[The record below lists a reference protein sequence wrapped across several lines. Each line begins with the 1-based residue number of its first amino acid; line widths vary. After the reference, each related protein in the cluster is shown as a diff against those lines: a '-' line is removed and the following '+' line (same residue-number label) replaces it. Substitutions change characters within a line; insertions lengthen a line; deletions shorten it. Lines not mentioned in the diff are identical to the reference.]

1 MKRFNMRHL
10 QKFILTTGLAVT
22 FLILGLSI
30 ACAADESSC
39 IKCHS
44 NDAIMKS
51 LHKPQPLP
59 PGESGEG

>member
-1 MKRFNMRHL
+1 MRHL
-10 QKFILTTGLAVT
+10 QKFILTTGLAVA
-22 FLILGLSI
+22 FLISGLSVTY
-30 ACAADESSC
+30 ADDESSC

-51 LHKPQPLP
+51 LHKPLPLP